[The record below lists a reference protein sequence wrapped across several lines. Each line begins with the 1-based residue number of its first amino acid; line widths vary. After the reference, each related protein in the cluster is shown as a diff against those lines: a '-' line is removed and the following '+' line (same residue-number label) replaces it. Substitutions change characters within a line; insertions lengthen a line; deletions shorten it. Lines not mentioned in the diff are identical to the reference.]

1 MSKPINRKTVKIENY
16 RTYRITPPTE
26 LEPLYD
32 KLQAL
37 EDTILTTKKYRDA
50 LLQLDPHAPRG
61 EYWLAL
67 KDIIRPEVRKL
78 DIVNKTWY
86 AHNVMENLRQVQL
99 SLLDK
104 QTAYD
109 LLEANDWKAD
119 SDFSKALDD
128 AGINLAPGAVRSLLK
143 SRKRPELP
151 QHDTF
156 VLDYSI
162 SAAQNFTIY
171 EDDPLTAYIQRDDGE
186 WLAYKVNVPDWV
198 LAKPGFT
205 GQLTKPRFRRDKTTH
220 EFVGEI
226 SYGLDETAHDLASNA
241 IMGVDLGR
249 LKLYSA
255 VVVYPDGSYSEEM
268 VHSHELEL
276 DRLKLDRLW
285 GQVNA
290 LKAAIQ
296 RCKVEC
302 PRQGRRKTEL
312 ERVKGKI
319 GRLKDSMAR
328 QEAVEIVSEAIRRG
342 VREVHVEYLS
352 WLDATGGSWD
362 HARVQDYLREE
373 CEEHGVTFVK
383 VSAWNSS
390 RQHPVT
396 GEVGSLHDREVRFES
411 DPCIDRD
418 LLAALNLAQRS
429 GKRRSRGRKMVKPV
443 RVARVRVKHTAT
455 PRRLRAPR
463 KKRRFPLVTR
473 VDHNSFNVEG
483 RGVIVASLPV
493 QRHPRAGA
501 RGRWVTRGV
510 TPVSSDMVH
519 RVTLSNYWTTSN

>member
-1 MSKPINRKTVKIENY
+1 MIGR
-16 RTYRITPPTE
+16 
-26 LEPLYD
+26 L
-32 KLQAL
+32 
-37 EDTILTTKKYRDA
+37 ILTNQHFT
-50 LLQLDPHAPRG
+50 
-61 EYWLAL
+61 
-67 KDIIRPEVRKL
+67 
-78 DIVNKTWY
+78 
-86 AHNVMENLRQVQL
+86 
-99 SLLDK
+99 
-104 QTAYD
+104 
-109 LLEANDWKAD
+109 
-119 SDFSKALDD
+119 KALDD
-128 AGINLAPGAVRSLLK
+128 AGINLAPGAIRSLIK
-143 SRKRPELP
+143 TKKRPELP
-151 QHDTF
+151 QHNTF

-171 EDDPLTAYIQRDDGE
+171 EDDPLTAYIQDDDGE
-186 WLAYKVNVPDWV
+186 WIAYTVSIPDWV

-226 SYGLDETAHDLASNA
+226 SYGLNETAHDLAFPA
-241 IMGVDLGR
+241 IMGVDLGK

-255 VVVYPDGSYSEEM
+255 VIVYPDGSYSEEM

-290 LKAAIQ
+290 LKVAIQ

-302 PRQGRRKTEL
+302 PRQARRKTEL
-312 ERVKGKI
+312 ERVRGKI
-319 GRLKDSMAR
+319 GRLRDSMAR
-328 QEAVEIVSEAIRRG
+328 QEAVEIVSEAVRRG
-342 VREVHVEYLS
+342 VREVHVEYLN
-352 WLDATGGSWD
+352 WLDTTGGSWD

-411 DPCIDRD
+411 DPSIDRD

-429 GKRRSRGRKMVKPV
+429 SKRRSRGRARVKPV
-443 RVARVRVKHTAT
+443 RVTRVRVKHTAT

-463 KKRRFPLVTR
+463 KKRGFPLITR
-473 VDHNSFNVEG
+473 VDCNSFNVEG
-483 RGVIVASLPV
+483 RGVIVTSLPV
-493 QRHPRAGA
+493 QKHPRAGA
-501 RGRWVTRGV
+501 RGRWVSRGL

-519 RVTLSNYWTTSN
+519 RVTFSNY

>member
-1 MSKPINRKTVKIENY
+1 
-16 RTYRITPPTE
+16 
-26 LEPLYD
+26 
-32 KLQAL
+32 
-37 EDTILTTKKYRDA
+37 
-50 LLQLDPHAPRG
+50 
-61 EYWLAL
+61 
-67 KDIIRPEVRKL
+67 
-78 DIVNKTWY
+78 
-86 AHNVMENLRQVQL
+86 MENLRQLQL

-119 SDFSKALDD
+119 SNFTEALED

-186 WLAYKVNVPDWV
+186 WLAYTISIPDWV

-226 SYGLDETAHDLASNA
+226 SYGLDETAHDLVSNA
-241 IMGVDLGR
+241 IMGVDLGK

-268 VHSHELEL
+268 THSHELEL

-290 LKAAIQ
+290 LEVAIQ

-312 ERVKGKI
+312 DRVKGKI
-319 GRLKDSMAR
+319 GRLRDSMAR
-328 QEAVEIVSEAIRRG
+328 QEAVEIVSEAVRRG
-342 VREVHVEYLS
+342 VREVHVEYLN
-352 WLDATGGSWD
+352 WLDTTGGSWD

-373 CEEHGVTFVK
+373 CEEHGITFVK
-383 VSAWNSS
+383 VSACNSS

-429 GKRRSRGRKMVKPV
+429 GKRRSRGRARVKPV

-455 PRRLRAPR
+455 PRRLKPPR
-463 KKRRFPLVTR
+463 KKRRFPLITR
-473 VDHNSFNVEG
+473 VNHNSFNVEG
-483 RGVIVASLPV
+483 RGVIVTSLPV
-493 QRHPRAGA
+493 QKHPYLGA
-501 RGRWVTRGV
+501 RGRWVSRGV
-510 TPVSSDMVH
+510 TPVSSD
-519 RVTLSNYWTTSN
+519 RLRGITFSNSSDTSN

>member
-1 MSKPINRKTVKIENY
+1 MSKPINRKTDKIENY

-37 EDTILTTKKYRDA
+37 EDTI
-50 LLQLDPHAPRG
+50 
-61 EYWLAL
+61 
-67 KDIIRPEVRKL
+67 RPEIRKL
-78 DIVNKTWY
+78 DVANKTWY
-86 AHNVMENLRQVQL
+86 SHNVMENLRQVQL

-119 SDFSKALDD
+119 PDFTKALDD

-171 EDDPLTAYIQRDDGE
+171 EDDPLTAYIQDDNGE
-186 WLAYKVNVPDWV
+186 WIAYKVSIPDWV

-241 IMGVDLGR
+241 IMGVDLGL

-255 VVVYPDGSYSEEM
+255 VIVYPDGSYSEEM
-268 VHSHELEL
+268 THSHELEL

-290 LKAAIQ
+290 LKAAIG
-296 RCKVEC
+296 RCKVDT
-302 PRQGRRKTEL
+302 PRQARRETEL

-319 GRLKDSMAR
+319 GRLRDSMAR
-328 QEAVEIVSEAIRRG
+328 QEAVEIVR
-342 VREVHVEYLS
+342 
-352 WLDATGGSWD
+352 
-362 HARVQDYLREE
+362 
-373 CEEHGVTFVK
+373 
-383 VSAWNSS
+383 
-390 RQHPVT
+390 
-396 GEVGSLHDREVRFES
+396 
-411 DPCIDRD
+411 
-418 LLAALNLAQRS
+418 
-429 GKRRSRGRKMVKPV
+429 
-443 RVARVRVKHTAT
+443 
-455 PRRLRAPR
+455 
-463 KKRRFPLVTR
+463 
-473 VDHNSFNVEG
+473 
-483 RGVIVASLPV
+483 
-493 QRHPRAGA
+493 
-501 RGRWVTRGV
+501 
-510 TPVSSDMVH
+510 
-519 RVTLSNYWTTSN
+519 